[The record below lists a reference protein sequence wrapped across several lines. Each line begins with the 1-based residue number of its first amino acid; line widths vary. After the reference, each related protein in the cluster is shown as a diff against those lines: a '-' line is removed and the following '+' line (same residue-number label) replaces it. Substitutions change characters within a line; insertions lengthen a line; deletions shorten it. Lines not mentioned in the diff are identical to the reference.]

1 MLRWLLAGLV
11 PSPWGILAVNVI
23 GCLAMGLLAGW
34 LGRSGEAEQARLLL
48 GVGLLGGFTTMSA
61 FALDA
66 VTLWSRAPMTALIYA
81 ALTIAGS
88 LAGLA
93 IGLTLAR

>member
-1 MLRWLLAGLV
+1 MA
-11 PSPWGILAVNVI
+11 SPWGTLFVNLA

-34 LGRSGEAEQARLLL
+34 LLRGNGSEQARLLL

-61 FALDA
+61 FALDTI
-66 VTLWSRAPMTALIYA
+66 TLWSKAPVTALGYA
-81 ALTIAGS
+81 AITIVGS

-93 IGLTLAR
+93 LGLAAAR

>member
-1 MLRWLLAGLV
+1 MA
-11 PSPWGILAVNVI
+11 SPWGTLVVNLI
-23 GCLAMGLLAGW
+23 GCLGMGLLAGW
-34 LGRSGEAEQARLLL
+34 LGRSGGSEQARLLL

-61 FALDA
+61 FALDT
-66 VTLWSRAPMTALIYA
+66 VMLWTRAPGTALTYA

-93 IGLTLAR
+93 LGLTIGR